1 MKMKALVAIP
11 RIDSGANIQKQNHR
25 TIPQH
30 PLWLSAV
37 LSLFPG
43 VALGAFIVG
52 MTPAL
57 KRWGLDPIFALFGG
71 IGIVIVPLE
80 LGCLAVVARKTTGSW
95 SPLALTDYKSKLPP
109 KRLLPMAIGLA
120 IWFIFTLIAWMA
132 LLEGWVIEQ
141 LSPWVPDSILQFA
154 QTNVEGDLPS
164 AGVIAALLIIAF
176 VFNGLVGP
184 ITEELYFRG
193 YLLPRI
199 DRYGKWAPVLST
211 LLFSIYHMWTP
222 SRWPQIAV
230 GFLPLALAAWR
241 TRSIYVSMIAHV
253 TVNNV
258 FLIMLIASFATG

>member
-1 MKMKALVAIP
+1 
-11 RIDSGANIQKQNHR
+11 
-25 TIPQH
+25 
-30 PLWLSAV
+30 
-37 LSLFPG
+37 
-43 VALGAFIVG
+43 
-52 MTPAL
+52 
-57 KRWGLDPIFALFGG
+57 
-71 IGIVIVPLE
+71 
-80 LGCLAVVARKTTGSW
+80 
-95 SPLALTDYKSKLPP
+95 
-109 KRLLPMAIGLA
+109 MAIGLA